1 MSLNAGISKN
11 PAYTGSV
18 SNDWHSQLSDE
29 TLRQCSRSLPVVP
42 LTCQFYRGSSG
53 DVGVYIDGE
62 PIGVRVHEVRV
73 ISRATP
79 S

>member
-1 MSLNAGISKN
+1 MSLSAGISKN

-18 SNDWHSQLSDE
+18 PNDWYSQLSDE
-29 TLRQCSRSLPVVP
+29 TLRQCSNNPFIVP
-42 LTCQFYRGSSG
+42 PNCQFSRGSSG